1 RPAYEVGAVV
11 VAAVPEDLVRTAAPR
26 QATALLPVPGRR
38 LADLR
43 PLIAVLKVDVADL
56 PAVGGRHVALVKVD
70 LHGQR
75 EPARLVELQAVV
87 EPEARVG
94 RPVLRPGVRHP
105 DDGRVPQLLAFDD
118 FSPALARRV
127 FLRGIDGRGVQA
139 CGGVDAAR
147 FQPAILGGESE
158 EAAAQSGGHYGGER
172 RDPKLTEHDRA
183 SGGWSTG

>member
-11 VAAVPEDLVRTAAPR
+11 GAAVPEDFVRTAAPS

-94 RPVLRPGVRHP
+94 RPVLRPAVRHP
-105 DDGRVPQLLAFDD
+105 DDRPLPPPLPFHA
-118 FSPALARRV
+118 FSPPL
-127 FLRGIDGRGVQA
+127 
-139 CGGVDAAR
+139 
-147 FQPAILGGESE
+147 
-158 EAAAQSGGHYGGER
+158 
-172 RDPKLTEHDRA
+172 
-183 SGGWSTG
+183 